1 MERTQKNIR
10 NDDAEA
16 SGWDNT
22 EKERLSVRKRKK
34 KQNFPLS
41 TITEYIQEK
50 QNKTCYD
57 VLLF

>member
-34 KQNFPLS
+34 KAKFSLKHNYWIY
-41 TITEYIQEK
+41 TRKAE
-50 QNKTCYD
+50 
-57 VLLF
+57 